1 MKEYYLGLDLGGT
14 KILTG
19 LADSK
24 GNIITRS
31 RKDTEAELG
40 EDKIIENMVLTIESV
55 LKKANVKKEEII
67 TLGIGSPGPLDAKK
81 GIIIEN
87 ANLPWKNV
95 ALVARIESEIGIKT
109 LLQND
114 ANAAALGEKWFG
126 AGRNINNMV
135 YLTISTGIGGGAII
149 NKELFTGVTDN
160 ACEIGHTVIDPQ
172 GPLCGCGNHGC
183 LEAFSSGTSIGKR
196 AREAAAAGKSK
207 EMLDLAD
214 NIVENIDAV
223 ICAQAAYQGDS
234 VARDIFKNAGY
245 YLGIGLANVINTFN
259 TEMIILGGGVMKA
272 SDLFLDTALKTM
284 EDIALA
290 GPLEIVNVR
299 EAELGSDIGL
309 MGAVAVAME
318 DRLVRNDC

>member
-19 LADSK
+19 LADSSGK
-24 GNIITRS
+24 IITRS
-31 RKDTEAELG
+31 RRDTEAELG
-40 EDKIIENMVLTIESV
+40 EDKIIENMVATIEDV
-55 LKKANVKKEEII
+55 LEKGGVKKEQIK
-67 TLGIGSPGPLDAKK
+67 TLGIGSPGPLDSKK

-95 ALVARIESEIGIKT
+95 PLVERMESELGIKT

-126 AGRNINNMV
+126 AGKNVDNMV
-135 YLTISTGIGGGAII
+135 YITISTGIGGGAII
-149 NKELFTGVTDN
+149 EQELFTGVNDN
-160 ACEIGHTVIDPQ
+160 ACEIGHTVIDPN
-172 GPLCGCGNHGC
+172 GPECGCGNHGC

-196 AREAAAAGKSK
+196 AKEAAAAGESK
-207 EMLDLAD
+207 EMLELAD
-214 NIVENIDAV
+214 NIVEDIDAV
-223 ICAQAAYQGDS
+223 ICAQAAYQGDQ
-234 VARDIFKNAGY
+234 VAKDIFKNAGY
-245 YLGIGLANVINTFN
+245 HLGIGLGNVVNTFN

-272 SDLFLDTALKTM
+272 ADLFLDEAIKTM

-290 GPLEIVNVR
+290 GSLEMVTVK

-309 MGAVAVAME
+309 IGAIAVAME
-318 DRLVRNDC
+318 DRLIKDD

>member
-1 MKEYYLGLDLGGT
+1 MEEYYLGLDLGGT

-31 RKDTEAELG
+31 RKDTEAEIG
-40 EDKIIENMVLTIESV
+40 EDKIIENMISTVETV
-55 LKKANVKKEEII
+55 LKKANIKKEQVV
-67 TLGIGSPGPLDAKK
+67 TLGIGSPGPLDSKK

-87 ANLPWKNV
+87 SNLPWKNV
-95 ALVARIESEIGIKT
+95 AIVEKMESALGIKT
-109 LLQND
+109 LLKND

-126 AGRNINNMV
+126 AGRNVANMF
-135 YLTISTGIGGGAII
+135 YITISTGIGGGAVI
-149 NKELFTGVTDN
+149 NKELFTGVNDN
-160 ACEIGHTVIDPQ
+160 ACEIGHTVIDPD

-183 LEAFSSGTSIGKR
+183 LESFSSGTAIAKR
-196 AREAAAAGKSK
+196 AQEAAAAGKSK
-207 EMLDLAD
+207 KMLELSD
-214 NIVENIDAV
+214 NIIEDIDAV
-223 ICAQAAYQGDS
+223 ICAQAAYQGDQ
-234 VARDIFKNAGY
+234 AAKDIFENAGY
-245 YLGIGLANVINTFN
+245 HLGIGLGNIVNTFN

-272 SDLFLDTALKTM
+272 ADLFLDTAIKTM

-290 GPLEIVNVR
+290 GSLEILTVQ

-318 DRLVRNDC
+318 DRLVKNG

>member
-19 LADSK
+19 LADSEGK
-24 GNIITRS
+24 IITRA
-31 RKDTEAELG
+31 RRDTEAALG
-40 EDKIIENMVLTIESV
+40 EDKIIKNMIATIEAV
-55 LKKANVKKEEII
+55 LKKAEVDRDQVR

-95 ALVARIESEIGIKT
+95 PLVEKIESALGIKT
-109 LLQND
+109 LLKND

-126 AGRNINNMV
+126 AGKNVDNMV
-135 YLTISTGIGGGAII
+135 YITISTGIGGGAII
-149 NKELFTGVTDN
+149 NRELFSGINDN
-160 ACEIGHTVIDPQ
+160 ACEVGHTVIDPD

-196 AREAAAAGKSK
+196 AREAAAAGQSK
-207 EMLDLAD
+207 EMLELAD
-214 NIVENIDAV
+214 NIIEDIDAV
-223 ICAQAAYQGDS
+223 ICAQAAYQGDQ
-234 VARDIFKNAGY
+234 VAKEIFENAGY
-245 YLGIGLANVINTFN
+245 HLGIGLGNVVNTFN

-272 SDLFLDTALKTM
+272 SDLFLEKAIKTM

-290 GPLEIVNVR
+290 GSLEMVTVK

-309 MGAVAVAME
+309 MGAIAVAME
-318 DRLVRNDC
+318 DRLKKND

>member
-19 LADSK
+19 LADSE

-31 RKDTEAELG
+31 RRDTEAELG
-40 EDKIIENMVLTIESV
+40 EDKIIENMIATIEDV
-55 LKKANVKKEEII
+55 LEKSGVKREQII
-67 TLGIGSPGPLDAKK
+67 TLGIGSPGPLDSKK

-95 ALVARIESEIGIKT
+95 ALVEKIESALGIKT

-126 AGRNINNMV
+126 AGKNVDNMV
-135 YLTISTGIGGGAII
+135 YITISTGIGGGAII
-149 NKELFTGVTDN
+149 ERELFTGVNDN
-160 ACEIGHTVIDPQ
+160 ACEVGHTVIDPN

-196 AREAAAAGKSK
+196 AKEAAAAGKSK
-207 EMLDLAD
+207 EMLELAD
-214 NIVENIDAV
+214 NIVDDIDAV
-223 ICAQAAYQGDS
+223 ICAQAAYQGDQ
-234 VARDIFKNAGY
+234 VAKDIFKNAGY
-245 YLGIGLANVINTFN
+245 HLGIGLGNVVNTFN

-272 SDLFLDTALKTM
+272 ADLFLDEAIKTM

-290 GPLEIVNVR
+290 GSLEMVTVK

-309 MGAVAVAME
+309 KGAIAVAME
-318 DRLVRNDC
+318 DRLIKND

>member
-19 LADSK
+19 LADSEGK
-24 GNIITRS
+24 IITRS
-31 RKDTEAELG
+31 RRDTEADLG
-40 EDKIIENMVLTIESV
+40 EDKIIENMVATIKDV
-55 LKKANVKKEEII
+55 MNKGGVTADEIK
-67 TLGIGSPGPLDAKK
+67 TLGIGSPGPLDSKK

-95 ALVARIESEIGIKT
+95 ALVEKMESALGIRT

-126 AGRNINNMV
+126 AGKSVDNMV
-135 YLTISTGIGGGAII
+135 YITISTGIGGGAII
-149 NKELFTGVTDN
+149 DKVLFTGINDN
-160 ACEIGHTVIDPQ
+160 ACEIGHTVIDPN

-183 LEAFSSGTSIGKR
+183 LESFSSGTSIGKR
-196 AREAAAAGKSK
+196 AREAAAAGESK

-214 NIVENIDAV
+214 NIIEDIDAV
-223 ICAQAAYQGDS
+223 ICAQAAYQGDQ
-234 VARDIFKNAGY
+234 VAKDIFKNAGY
-245 YLGIGLANVINTFN
+245 HLGIGLGNVVNIFN

-272 SDLFLDTALKTM
+272 SDLFLDEAIKTM

-290 GPLEIVNVR
+290 GSLEMVTVK

-309 MGAVAVAME
+309 MGAIAVAME
-318 DRLVRNDC
+318 DRLVKDD

>member
-19 LADSK
+19 LADNEGK
-24 GNIITRS
+24 IIARS
-31 RKDTEAELG
+31 RRDTEADLG
-40 EDKIIENMVLTIESV
+40 EDKIIENMTATIEDV
-55 LKKANVKKEEII
+55 LEKTGVSRDQII
-67 TLGIGSPGPLDAKK
+67 TLGIGSPGPLDSKK

-95 ALVARIESEIGIKT
+95 QLVDRMESALGIKT

-126 AGRNINNMV
+126 AGKNVDNMV
-135 YLTISTGIGGGAII
+135 YITISTGIGGGAII
-149 NKELFTGVTDN
+149 EQELFTGVNDN
-160 ACEIGHTVIDPQ
+160 ACEVGHTVIDPN

-196 AREAAAAGKSK
+196 AREAAAAGESK
-207 EMLDLAD
+207 EMLELAD
-214 NIVENIDAV
+214 NIVEDIDAV
-223 ICAQAAYQGDS
+223 ICAQAAYQGDQ
-234 VARDIFKNAGY
+234 VAKDIFKNAGY
-245 YLGIGLANVINTFN
+245 HLGIGLGNVVNTFN

-272 SDLFLDTALKTM
+272 ADLFLDEAIKTM
-284 EDIALA
+284 EDISLK
-290 GPLEIVNVR
+290 GSLEKVTVK

-309 MGAVAVAME
+309 IGAIAVAME
-318 DRLVRNDC
+318 DRLVKDD

>member
-19 LADSK
+19 LADNEGK
-24 GNIITRS
+24 IIARS
-31 RKDTEAELG
+31 RRDTEADLG
-40 EDKIIENMVLTIESV
+40 EDKIIENMTATIEDV
-55 LKKANVKKEEII
+55 LEKTGVSRDQII
-67 TLGIGSPGPLDAKK
+67 TLGIGSPGPLDSKK

-95 ALVARIESEIGIKT
+95 QLVDRMESALGIKT

-126 AGRNINNMV
+126 AGKSVDNMV
-135 YLTISTGIGGGAII
+135 YITISTGIGGGAII
-149 NKELFTGVTDN
+149 EQELFTGVNDN
-160 ACEIGHTVIDPQ
+160 ACEVGHTVIDPN

-196 AREAAAAGKSK
+196 AREAAAAGESK
-207 EMLDLAD
+207 EMLELAD
-214 NIVENIDAV
+214 NIVEDIDAV
-223 ICAQAAYQGDS
+223 ICAQAAYQGDQ
-234 VARDIFKNAGY
+234 VAKDIFKNAGY
-245 YLGIGLANVINTFN
+245 HLGIGLGNVVNTFN

-272 SDLFLDTALKTM
+272 ADLFLDEAIKTM
-284 EDIALA
+284 EDISLK
-290 GPLEIVNVR
+290 GSLEKVTVK

-309 MGAVAVAME
+309 IGAIAVAME
-318 DRLVRNDC
+318 DRLVKDD

>member
-19 LADSK
+19 LADSSGK
-24 GNIITRS
+24 IITRS
-31 RKDTEAELG
+31 RRDTEAELG
-40 EDKIIENMVLTIESV
+40 EDKIIENMVATIEDV
-55 LKKANVKKEEII
+55 LEKSGVKKEQIK
-67 TLGIGSPGPLDAKK
+67 TLGIGSPGPLDSKK

-95 ALVARIESEIGIKT
+95 QLVERMESELGIKT

-126 AGRNINNMV
+126 AGKNVDNMV
-135 YLTISTGIGGGAII
+135 YITISTGIGGGAII
-149 NKELFTGVTDN
+149 NQELFTGVNDN
-160 ACEIGHTVIDPQ
+160 ACEIGHTVIDPN
-172 GPLCGCGNHGC
+172 GPECGCGNHGC

-196 AREAAAAGKSK
+196 AKEAAAAGESK
-207 EMLDLAD
+207 EMLELAD
-214 NIVENIDAV
+214 NIVEDIDAV
-223 ICAQAAYQGDS
+223 ICAQAAYQGDQ
-234 VARDIFKNAGY
+234 VAKEIFKNAGY
-245 YLGIGLANVINTFN
+245 HLGIGLGNVVNTFN

-272 SDLFLDTALKTM
+272 ADLFLDEAIKTM

-290 GPLEIVNVR
+290 GSLEMVTVK

-309 MGAVAVAME
+309 IGAIAVAME
-318 DRLVRNDC
+318 DRLIKDD

>member
-24 GNIITRS
+24 GNIITRA
-31 RKDTEAELG
+31 RRDTEAELG
-40 EDKIIENMVLTIESV
+40 EDKIISNMIKTVEEVLS
-55 LKKANVKKEEII
+55 KAEVKKEQVK

-87 ANLPWKNV
+87 ANLPWTNV
-95 ALVARIESEIGIKT
+95 PLVARMEAALGIKT
-109 LLQND
+109 LLKND

-126 AGRNINNMV
+126 AGKNVDNMV
-135 YLTISTGIGGGAII
+135 YITISTGIGGGAII

-160 ACEIGHTVIDPQ
+160 ACEIGHTIIDPN
-172 GPLCGCGNHGC
+172 GPLCGCGKHGC

-207 EMLDLAD
+207 EMMELAD
-214 NIVENIDAV
+214 NIVEDIDAV
-223 ICAQAAYQGDS
+223 ICAQAAYQGDQ
-234 VARDIFKNAGY
+234 VAKDIFKKAGY
-245 YLGIGLANVINTFN
+245 YLGIGLGNIVNIFN

-272 SDLFLDTALKTM
+272 SDLFLDEAIKSMEYTAL
-284 EDIALA
+284 D
-290 GPLEIVNVR
+290 GPLEIVTVK

-318 DRLVRNDC
+318 DRLVKDD

>member
-1 MKEYYLGLDLGGT
+1 MKDYYLGLDLGGT

-19 LADSK
+19 LADSE

-31 RKDTEAELG
+31 RRDTEAELG
-40 EDKIIENMVLTIESV
+40 EDKIIENMIATIEDV
-55 LKKANVKKEEII
+55 LEKSGVKREQII
-67 TLGIGSPGPLDAKK
+67 TLGIGSPGPLDSKK

-95 ALVARIESEIGIKT
+95 ALVEKIESALGIKT

-126 AGRNINNMV
+126 AGKNVDNMV
-135 YLTISTGIGGGAII
+135 YITISTGIGGGAII
-149 NKELFTGVTDN
+149 ERELFTGVNDN
-160 ACEIGHTVIDPQ
+160 ACEIGHTVIDPN

-196 AREAAAAGKSK
+196 AKEAAAAGKSK
-207 EMLDLAD
+207 EMLELAD
-214 NIVENIDAV
+214 NIVDDIDAV
-223 ICAQAAYQGDS
+223 ICAQAAYQGDQ
-234 VARDIFKNAGY
+234 VAKDIFKNAGY
-245 YLGIGLANVINTFN
+245 HLGIGLGNIVNTFN

-272 SDLFLDTALKTM
+272 ADLFLDEAIKTM

-290 GPLEIVNVR
+290 GSLEMVTVK

-309 MGAVAVAME
+309 KGAIAVAME
-318 DRLVRNDC
+318 DRLIKND